1 MDIGLSFTTTFPTY
15 PMTSAGNSPTLV
27 YTHVRLRPQL
37 AAQHPSIPAGAW
49 HPVRS
54 WHPKTLGSPAKPGL
68 VCVEV
73 EGRLRKLPTEYFEFT
88 TSNPW

>member
-1 MDIGLSFTTTFPTY
+1 MTF
-15 PMTSAGNSPTLV
+15 AGDSPTLV
-27 YTHVRLRPQL
+27 YTFVRLRPKL
-37 AAQHPSIPAGAW
+37 AAQHPSIPADTW

-54 WHPKTLGSPAKPGL
+54 WLPKALCSPAEPGL

-88 TSNPW
+88 TSNPC